1 MARVTREQEKPTKCP
16 MYTEKKKKKGWQQQ
30 RLKDGTNCTEAL

>member
-1 MARVTREQEKPTKCP
+1 MARVTREQEKPTKYRP
-16 MYTEKKKKKGWQQQ
+16 MYTEKKGWQQQ